1 MPIMSKPGFI
11 IRDGFPAAL
20 RRQAA
25 EIYFQAFEGKIG
37 GILGRDGRGLAF
49 VERVIDPRFAICAV
63 SADGTRLLG
72 IAGFKTTGGA
82 MVGGTMSDLAAIYG
96 WFGACWRAA
105 LLSVLERGLAN
116 GQLLMDGI
124 AVAAEARGMGIGSA
138 LLDAIVDEAEKR
150 GMKEVRL
157 DVIDSNPRAKS
168 LYERKG
174 FIAGGR
180 LSTGPFRRLFG
191 FSFATT
197 MARPLTPHQG

>member
-1 MPIMSKPGFI
+1 MTQHGFT
-11 IRDGFPAAL
+11 IRGGFPDAL

-37 GILGRDGRGLAF
+37 GILGRDGRGLRF
-49 VERVIDPRFAICAV
+49 VESVIDPRFAICAV
-63 SADGTRLLG
+63 SPDETRLLG
-72 IAGFKTTGGA
+72 IAGFKTADGA
-82 MVGGTMSDLAAIYG
+82 MVGGTLRDMAAVYG
-96 WFGACWRAA
+96 WVGAIWRGL
-105 LLSVLERGLAN
+105 LLSVLERDLAE

-124 AVAAEARGMGIGSA
+124 AVTSEARGTGIGSA

-180 LSTGPFRRLFG
+180 HSTGPFSRLFG

-197 MARPLTPHQG
+197 MARPLAPRQG